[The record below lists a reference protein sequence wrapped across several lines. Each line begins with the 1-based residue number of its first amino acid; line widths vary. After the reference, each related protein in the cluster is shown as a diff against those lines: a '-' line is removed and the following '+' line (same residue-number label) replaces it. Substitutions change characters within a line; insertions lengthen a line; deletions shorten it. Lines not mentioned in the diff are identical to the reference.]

1 MTGSSGDCA
10 QPFQVM
16 TAGEEFVTERG
27 VVEVGPAGIAGIVDV
42 ELVRGTSL
50 V

>member
-1 MTGSSGDCA
+1 
-10 QPFQVM
+10 M